1 MFRRHMHGAGRRR
14 IWSFLLESQ
23 CLPQFVRLFFLS
35 CLRSSF
41 AIVHVSHS
49 VLFVLSLFLARC
61 DRMSIRHQLLVPKFH
76 RHIACTS
83 LNSSSSPL
91 FHSLCLGD
99 FVFVCIHPGFSRQ
112 SSSLVV
118 LIRSRHSLLCGLFA
132 LPCDTSAAKTPTTN
146 LQCDREPRRQ
156 QTTHRIFLTRPLE
169 FIPPQ
174 SLAMEVPLLL
184 CQL

>member
-41 AIVHVSHS
+41 AIVDVSHS
-49 VLFVLSLFLARC
+49 VLFVF
-61 DRMSIRHQLLVPKFH
+61 F
-76 RHIACTS
+76 
-83 LNSSSSPL
+83 SSSPDATACRSDISSSFPGSMDTPPAPRSTRAL
-91 FHSLCLGD
+91 FLSFTRCVSAT
-99 FVFVCIHPGFSRQ
+99 VFVCIHPGFSRQ

-118 LIRSRHSLLCGLFA
+118 LIRSRHSLLCGLSA

-146 LQCDREPRRQ
+146 LQCDREP
-156 QTTHRIFLTRPLE
+156 
-169 FIPPQ
+169 
-174 SLAMEVPLLL
+174 
-184 CQL
+184 